1 MLQEILCFV
10 PGACGRCRGGRAP
23 SIVGIQC
30 CHRMQRIALRDQIA
44 GTALASAALGG
55 HAEFH
60 LDFVKAHS
68 GARITSDFAVRDP
81 ATYTNNHGRGG
92 EQLKIDGV

>member
-1 MLQEILCFV
+1 MLQEILCLV
-10 PGACGRCRGGRAP
+10 SEACEGRRDRRDLAVAGVQCR
-23 SIVGIQC
+23 
-30 CHRMQRIALRDQIA
+30 HRMQGIALRDQIA

-81 ATYTNNHGRGG
+81 ATYTNNHGRG
-92 EQLKIDGV
+92 VSS